1 MGGVGVR
8 FLESHYIG
16 IVLAVIGVDAGA
28 ARIEKALHSNVTGSH
43 QEMGVDEH
51 TDHAQGP
58 VELDEPHP
66 PHVAGEV
73 VNFIA
78 SLHHPV
84 AGLFFL
90 KIQNMILGVFMNLI
104 PLIQA
109 LDIGD
114 HHLVA

>member
-1 MGGVGVR
+1 
-8 FLESHYIG
+8 
-16 IVLAVIGVDAGA
+16 
-28 ARIEKALHSNVTGSH
+28 
-43 QEMGVDEH
+43 MGVDEH

-90 KIQNMILGVFMNLI
+90 KIQNMILGIFMNLI

-114 HHLVA
+114 HHLVALRQQRARKVPADEASAPRN